1 MSWITPWYILPAAFV
16 LDMILGDPRCFPHP
30 VRWMGRAIEIFEP
43 FFRKLSFNSNRIG
56 RILAGGF
63 FAVFLISGTW
73 FLTFM
78 VIRVVGNLAPW
89 AGTLFQVVLIYYCI
103 SARSLEKAAMEV
115 ALSLRRKNLTGARQQ
130 VAMIVGRDVKQL
142 DHNGVA
148 RATFETVA
156 ENLVDGVISPLFFA
170 ALGGA
175 PLAMAYKMINTLD
188 SMVGYK
194 NETYMEFGKVSARI
208 DDMANFIPARLSV
221 FVIGFAVQLLAGN
234 GVLAVKTAWQD
245 GARHSS
251 PNAGYSE
258 AAFAGALRVRLGGP
272 NYYHGHLV
280 KKPCIGQNFGP
291 VGTDHIKK
299 GCELM
304 LISSMLWVC
313 ILCVVMLTVS

>member
-1 MSWITPWYILPAAFV
+1 MNWITPWYILPAALV

-43 FFRKLSFNSNRIG
+43 FFRKLLINRNRIG
-56 RILAGGF
+56 SIVAGGF
-63 FAVFLISGTW
+63 FAVFLISTTW
-73 FLTFM
+73 LLTFAL
-78 VIRVVGNLAPW
+78 VRVAENIAPW
-89 AGTLFQVVLIYYCI
+89 AGLLVQIVLIYYCI
-103 SARSLEKAAMEV
+103 SARSLEKEAMEV
-115 ALSLRRKNLTGARQQ
+115 ASSLRRKNLHRARQQ

-142 DHNGVA
+142 DHGGVA

-194 NETYMEFGKVSARI
+194 NEAYMEFGKVSARI
-208 DDMANFIPARLSV
+208 DDAANFIPARLSV
-221 FVIGFAVQLLAGN
+221 LVIGFAVQLLAEN
-234 GVLAVKTAWQD
+234 GVTAVKTAWQD
-245 GARHSS
+245 GAGHSS

-280 KKPCIGQNFGP
+280 EKPYIGHKFDP
-291 VGTDHIKK
+291 VETDHIKK

-313 ILCVVMLTVS
+313 ILCVVIFFF

>member
-1 MSWITPWYILPAAFV
+1 MNWITPWYILPAALV
-16 LDMILGDPRCFPHP
+16 LDMILGDPRWLPHP
-30 VRWMGRAIEIFEP
+30 VRWMGRAIDLFEP
-43 FFRKLSFNSNRIG
+43 EFRKLSSNHIM
-56 RILAGGF
+56 AGGF
-63 FAVFLISGTW
+63 FAIFLISGTW
-73 FLTFM
+73 LLTFA
-78 VIRVVGNLAPW
+78 VVRLAGSVAPW
-89 AGTLFQVVLIYYCI
+89 VGMLVQVILIYYCL
-103 SARSLEKAAMEV
+103 SARSLEKAAMDV
-115 ALSLRRKNLTGARQQ
+115 ARSLGRKDLTRARQQ
-130 VAMIVGRDVKQL
+130 VAMIVGRDVQAL
-142 DHNGVA
+142 DAGGVA

-194 NETYMEFGKVSARI
+194 NEAYMAFGKVSARI
-208 DDMANFIPARLSV
+208 DDVANFVPARLSV
-221 FVIGFAVQLLAGN
+221 FVIGFAAQLLAGN
-234 GVLAVKTAWQD
+234 GRFTVKTAWRE

-258 AAFAGALRVRLGGP
+258 AAFAGALGVKLGGP

-280 KKPCIGQNFGP
+280 GKPYIGQGFGP
-291 VGTDHIKK
+291 VETDHIKK

-313 ILCVVMLTVS
+313 ILCAGIFFI

>member
-1 MSWITPWYILPAAFV
+1 MSLITPWYILPAALV
-16 LDMILGDPRCFPHP
+16 LDMMLGDPRCFPHP
-30 VRWMGRAIEIFEP
+30 VRWMGKAIERLEP
-43 FFRKLSFNSNRIG
+43 CFRKLPLNRIM
-56 RILAGGF
+56 AGGF

-73 FLTFM
+73 LLTFA
-78 VIRVVGNLAPW
+78 VILMAGSLAPW
-89 AGTLFQVVLIYYCI
+89 AGLLVQVVLIYYCI

-115 ALSLRRKNLTGARQQ
+115 ALSLRRKNLTKARQQ
-130 VAMIVGRDVKQL
+130 VAMIVGRDVEKL
-142 DHNGVA
+142 DDDGVA

-194 NETYMEFGKVSARI
+194 NETYMEFGKVAARI
-208 DDMANFIPARLSV
+208 DDVANFIPARLSV
-221 FVIGFAVQLLAGN
+221 PVIGLAVQLLAGN
-234 GVLAVKTAWQD
+234 GALAVKTAWQD

-258 AAFAGALRVRLGGP
+258 ATFAGALRVRLGGP

-280 KKPCIGQNFGP
+280 EKPYIGHKFGP
-291 VGTDHIKK
+291 VSTIHIRK

-304 LISSMLWVC
+304 LISSMLWVSV
-313 ILCVVMLTVS
+313 LCAVNIFF

>member
-1 MSWITPWYILPAAFV
+1 MNPIIPLFILPAALV

-43 FFRKLSFNSNRIG
+43 CFRKALRNRT
-56 RILAGGF
+56 LAGGF
-63 FAVFLISGTW
+63 FAVFLIGSTW
-73 FLTFM
+73 LLTFAL
-78 VIRVVGNLAPW
+78 VSVAGNIAPW
-89 AGTLFQVVLIYYCI
+89 AGLLVQIVLIYYCI
-103 SARSLEKAAMEV
+103 SARSLEKEAMEV
-115 ALSLRRKNLTGARQQ
+115 ARSLRRKDLHRARQQ
-130 VAMIVGRDVKQL
+130 VAMIVGRDVEQL
-142 DHNGVA
+142 DNGGVA

-194 NETYMEFGKVSARI
+194 NERYMEFGKAAARI
-208 DDMANFIPARLSV
+208 DDAANYIPSRLSV
-221 FVIGFAVQLLAGN
+221 FVIGAAAQILAGN
-234 GVLAVKTAWQD
+234 GALAFKTAWQD
-245 GARHSS
+245 GAMHSS

-272 NYYHGHLV
+272 NYYHGRLV
-280 KKPCIGQNFGP
+280 EKPYIGHKFGP
-291 VGTDHIKK
+291 VGIDHIKK

-313 ILCVVMLTVS
+313 ILFVAIIIF

>member
-1 MSWITPWYILPAAFV
+1 MNWITPWYILPAALV

-43 FFRKLSFNSNRIG
+43 FFRKTLRHPIM
-56 RILAGGF
+56 AGGF
-63 FAVFLISGTW
+63 FAVFLIIGTW
-73 FLTFM
+73 LLTFW
-78 VIRVVGNLAPW
+78 VVRVAGNFAPW
-89 AGTLFQVVLIYYCI
+89 AGLLIQVVLIYYCL

-115 ALSLRRKNLTGARQQ
+115 ALLLRRKNLTKARHQ
-130 VAMIVGRDVKQL
+130 VAMIVGRDVERL
-142 DHNGVA
+142 DDDGVA

-156 ENLVDGVISPLFFA
+156 ENLVDGVISPFFFA

-194 NETYMEFGKVSARI
+194 NETYMAFGKVAARI
-208 DDMANFIPARLSV
+208 DDVANFIPARLSV
-221 FVIGFAVQLLAGN
+221 FVIGFAAQLLGAKGAL
-234 GVLAVKTAWQD
+234 VVKTAWQD

-280 KKPCIGQNFGP
+280 EKPYIGQGFGA

-313 ILCVVMLTVS
+313 ILCVVMFFF

>member
-1 MSWITPWYILPAAFV
+1 
-16 LDMILGDPRCFPHP
+16 LDG
-30 VRWMGRAIEIFEP
+30 
-43 FFRKLSFNSNRIG
+43 IG
-56 RILAGGF
+56 RIITGGF

-73 FLTFM
+73 LLTFG
-78 VIRVVGNLAPW
+78 VVRVAESFAPW
-89 AGTLFQVVLIYYCI
+89 AGFPVQVILIYYCL
-103 SARSLEKAAMEV
+103 SARSLEKEAMAV
-115 ALSLRRKNLTGARQQ
+115 ALSLRCKNLTKARQQ
-130 VAMIVGRDVKQL
+130 VAMIVGRDVEQL
-142 DHNGVA
+142 DDGGVA

-208 DDMANFIPARLSV
+208 DDAANFIPARLSV
-221 FVIGFAVQLLAGN
+221 LVIGFAVQLLGGKGA
-234 GVLAVKTAWQD
+234 LAVQTARQD

-272 NYYHGHLV
+272 NYYHGRLV
-280 KKPCIGQNFGP
+280 KKPYIGQGFGP

-304 LISSMLWVC
+304 LIASMLWVC
-313 ILCVVMLTVS
+313 ILCVMIIFF

>member
-1 MSWITPWYILPAAFV
+1 MNWITPLYILPAALA
-16 LDMILGDPRCFPHP
+16 LDMILGDPRGWPHP
-30 VRWMGRAIEIFEP
+30 VRWMGRAIELFEP
-43 FFRKLSFNSNRIG
+43 KFRKLASNGIM
-56 RILAGGF
+56 AGGF
-63 FAVFLISGTW
+63 FAVFLISGAW
-73 FLTFM
+73 LLTFAL
-78 VIRVVGNLAPW
+78 VRVAGSVAPW
-89 AGTLFQVVLIYYCI
+89 AGILVQVILIYYCL

-115 ALSLRRKNLTGARQQ
+115 ALSLRRKNLTMARRQ
-130 VAMIVGRDVKQL
+130 VAMIVGRDVEQL
-142 DHNGVA
+142 DHDGVA

-194 NETYMEFGKVSARI
+194 NETYMAFGKVSARI
-208 DDMANFIPARLSV
+208 DDAANFIPARLSV
-221 FVIGFAVQLLAGN
+221 FVIGFAAQLLAGN
-234 GVLAVKTAWQD
+234 GGLTVKTAWQE

-258 AAFAGALRVRLGGP
+258 AAFAGALGVQVGGP

-280 KKPCIGQNFGP
+280 QKPYIGQGLGP
-291 VGTDHIKK
+291 VQTDHIKK

-313 ILCVVMLTVS
+313 MLCTVMFFF